1 MEKNRRG
8 RRPKVIS
15 SIVKVDHVQNDTPI
29 IAHLPIDLSEVINE
43 QVDEIFIKQDN
54 SNDNELKHLKK
65 KIEDLTIKLNKYEKN
80 LKPSVIPC
88 ENNSNNSNHF
98 KHKCWWDRNV
108 FSTPAVEMPDSYYNN
123 RFNCVGKFCSWECM
137 MAYNIDINDENIAK
151 RTSLIYLM
159 YKKTYNCIKQIKYA
173 PSWKVLVD
181 YGGVILIDE
190 FRDNLTFNQ
199 MDYNYIK
206 PPLVSRISYV
216 EKIPIKNEVE
226 DNIKSDDLILKRQ
239 KPLKSSK
246 YSLESIMG
254 LKKITASN

>member
-8 RRPKVIS
+8 RRPKVAS
-15 SIVKVDHVQNDTPI
+15 SIVKIEHVQNDAPI
-29 IAHLPIDLSEVINE
+29 IAHLPIDLSEVIND

-54 SNDNELKHLKK
+54 STDDNELKYLKK
-65 KIEDLTIKLNKYEKN
+65 KVEELTNKLHKYEKN
-80 LKPSVIPC
+80 LKPSVMMC
-88 ENNSNNSNHF
+88 ENHF
-98 KHKCWWDRNV
+98 TNDSINKCWWDRCNY
-108 FSTPAVEMPDSYYNN
+108 STPTVEMPDSYYNGK
-123 RFNCVGKFCSWECM
+123 FNCVGKFCSWECM

-159 YKKTYNCIKQIKYA
+159 YKKTYNCIKQIKSA

-181 YGGVILIDE
+181 YGGVITIDE
-190 FRDNLTFNQ
+190 FRENLTCNQ

-206 PPLVSRISYV
+206 PPLVSRISYI